1 MSLNQS
7 MNIAINSMQ
16 NNQYALSVVS
26 HNIANLNTE
35 GYHRQRVNFSEEK
48 YTTDCKNVLDTVR
61 GMQGAKIDS
70 LSGFMDEGAFK
81 DVVDKN
87 ADAKYYDT
95 LSGILNDIEDVADEI
110 GKNGLGNLLNEFY
123 NAANNL
129 EKYPTDMSIRQQF
142 LLAAENVCER
152 FNYTSSRLDSLENEK
167 YDGATRDITAVNSLL
182 ASLAD
187 ANLAHVTNNQSD
199 TTKAT
204 IDNIVSQLS
213 NYVNISTETN
223 ANGSINVYIGGTA
236 VVQGSEVKYTMT
248 SSYDKSSDEP
258 LSIYLEPTADGEK
271 PTNNVNKYLTAGSL
285 RAYTEALNGSDNKLT
300 SITNMQKI
308 IDKAAAAFGKALN
321 DIQTF
326 ADGDVIAASITSDG
340 SGNMILEQATVD
352 MITTKDGSSTITAG
366 NIQVN
371 PAMDD
376 NPYLV
381 AAARV
386 DKSQYEGDEWKK
398 AIGNSDNAA
407 AFSALRN
414 DKIIEYDS
422 GIYTTLSDYLVN
434 NAAKAG
440 MDAANVADKAEL
452 YQDLAD
458 NAARNY
464 TNLIG
469 VNLDEELA
477 NMIKY
482 QRSFEASARVFAAVN
497 SMMETILNMV

>member
-1 MSLNQS
+1 MTLNQS
-7 MNIAINSMQ
+7 MNIALNSMQ
-16 NNQYALSVVS
+16 NNQYALTVVS

-35 GYHRQRVNFSEEK
+35 GYHRQRVNFSEER

-70 LSGFMDEGAFK
+70 LSGFMDQGAFD
-81 DVVDKN
+81 DVIDKN
-87 ADAKYYDT
+87 SDAQYYNT
-95 LSGILNDIEDVADEI
+95 LSGILDDIEGVADEL

-152 FNYTSSRLDSLENEK
+152 FNYTSNRLDSLEQEK
-167 YDGATRDITAVNSLL
+167 YDSTTRDIETVNSLL
-182 ASLAD
+182 GSLAD
-187 ANLAHVTNNQSD
+187 ANLAHITNNQSD
-199 TTKAT
+199 PTKAT
-204 IDNIVSQLS
+204 IDHVISELS
-213 NYVNISTETN
+213 NYFNISTETN
-223 ANGSINVYIGGTA
+223 PNGSVNVYIGGTA
-236 VVQGSEVKYTMT
+236 VVQGTEVKYNLA
-248 SSYDKSSDEP
+248 SNYDKSSDQP
-258 LSIYLEPTADGEK
+258 LSIYLEPTSDSAQ

-285 RAYTEALNGSDNKLT
+285 RAYNEALNGTDSKLT

-308 IDKAAAAFGKALN
+308 VDKAAAAFGKALN

-326 ADGDVIAASITSDG
+326 ADGDTIAASITSDG
-340 SGNMILEQATVD
+340 SGNMILEQATTD
-352 MITTKDGSSTITAG
+352 MVTTKDGSSTITAA
-366 NIQVN
+366 NIQIN

-376 NPYLV
+376 NPYLI

-386 DKSQYEGDEWKK
+386 DKSQYEGDDWKK

-407 AFSALRN
+407 EFSALRN
-414 DKIIEYDS
+414 AKIIDYDS

-434 NAAKAG
+434 SAAKAG
-440 MDAANVADKAEL
+440 MDAANVEDKAEL
-452 YQDLAD
+452 YQDIADSALA
-458 NAARNY
+458 NY

-482 QRSFEASARVFAAVN
+482 QRSFEASARVFAAAN
-497 SMMETILNMV
+497 SIMETILNMV